1 LDGEQLSGVEGLLP
15 SLQLSG
21 SQYSNMTTTPF
32 RLTLPLAL
40 ICCAISVRAQTEL
53 GLPDRSQAAMVQQ
66 RIGVT
71 DITIRYHRPLVDGR
85 KIWGAL
91 VPYDKVWRAGAN
103 FNTTFEVTDPISVE
117 GKALPKGIYGLHMI
131 PTADTWTI
139 IFSKA
144 ADSWG
149 SYSYDQAEDALR
161 VTVHPHASD
170 MQEALEYSFG
180 DLQPAAATVAMKW
193 EKLTVPFRISVS
205 DEQTV
210 LPYIRRKLRGFQQYF
225 WGPPNEAAQYCL
237 EKKIALPEALKW
249 ADLSIQA
256 EERFEN
262 LATKA
267 DILKATGK
275 TAEAKT
281 TWDHAMEL
289 ARPVQLY
296 SYARGLQ
303 AQKRDA
309 EAMEIFKQVAQKSP
323 DDLFGHMAQ
332 ARIKSQAGDYSG
344 AAEEIK
350 QAVAITPDGAQKE
363 AIKGL
368 LDKLNAKQD
377 INK

>member
-1 LDGEQLSGVEGLLP
+1 M
-15 SLQLSG
+15 
-21 SQYSNMTTTPF
+21 NTTPF
-32 RLTLPLAL
+32 RFVLLFGLILTAL
-40 ICCAISVRAQTEL
+40 SVSAQTEL

-66 RIGVT
+66 RLGVT

-85 KIWGAL
+85 KIWGGL
-91 VPYDKVWRAGAN
+91 VPFGKVWRAGAN
-103 FNTTFEVTDPISVE
+103 FNTTIEVSDPVSVE
-117 GKALPKGIYGLHMI
+117 GKPLPKGIYGLHMI
-131 PTADTWTI
+131 PTNDSWTI

-149 SYSYDQAEDALR
+149 SYTYAQAEDALR
-161 VTVHPHASD
+161 VTVKPRASE
-170 MQEALEYSFG
+170 MQEALQYSFE
-180 DLQPAAATVAMKW
+180 DLKPEAATATMAW
-193 EKLTVPFRISVS
+193 EKLAVPFRISVS
-205 DEQTV
+205 DQETV
-210 LPYIRRKLRGFQQYF
+210 LPYIRRQMRGFQQYF

-237 EKKIALPEALKW
+237 EKKIALSEALKW

-267 DILKATGK
+267 DILKAMGK
-275 TAEAKT
+275 TDEAKT
-281 TWDHAMEL
+281 VWQHALEL
-289 ARPVQLY
+289 AKPVQLY
-296 SYARGLQ
+296 TYARGLQ

-309 EAMEIFKQVAQKSP
+309 EAMEIFKTVAQQSP
-323 DDLFGHMAQ
+323 QDLFGHMAQ
-332 ARIKSQAGDYSG
+332 ARIKSHAGDYPG

-350 QAVAITPDGAQKE
+350 LAITVTPDGAQKE

>member
-1 LDGEQLSGVEGLLP
+1 M
-15 SLQLSG
+15 
-21 SQYSNMTTTPF
+21 NTTPF
-32 RLTLPLAL
+32 RIALPLAL
-40 ICCAISVRAQTEL
+40 LLSVVTVRAQTEL
-53 GLPDRSQAAMVQQ
+53 GLPDRSQAALVQQ
-66 RIGVT
+66 RLGVT

-103 FNTTFEVTDPISVE
+103 FNTTFEVSDPISVE
-117 GKALPKGIYGLHMI
+117 GKPLPKGIYGLHMI
-131 PTADTWTI
+131 PTADTWTM

-149 SYSYDQAEDALR
+149 SFTYDQAEDALR
-161 VTVHPHASD
+161 VTVKPHAAE
-170 MQEALEYSFG
+170 MQEALEYSFE
-180 DLQPAAATVAMKW
+180 DLKPESVLATMRW
-193 EKLTVPFRISVS
+193 EKLAVPFRISVS

-210 LPYIRRKLRGFQQYF
+210 LPYIRRQLRGFKQYF

-262 LATKA
+262 LATKS
-267 DILKATGK
+267 DVLKAMGK
-275 TAEAKT
+275 SDEAKKV
-281 TWDHAMEL
+281 WQHAMEL
-289 ARPVQLY
+289 AKTTQLY
-296 SYARGLQ
+296 TYARGLQ
-303 AQKRDA
+303 AQKSDA
-309 EAMEIFKQVAQKSP
+309 EAMEIFKEVAQKSP
-323 DDLFGHMAQ
+323 DDLFGHMAK
-332 ARIKSQAGDYSG
+332 ARIKSHAGDYPG

-350 QAVAITPDGAQKE
+350 AAIAVTPDGAQKE

>member
-1 LDGEQLSGVEGLLP
+1 MNISF
-15 SLQLSG
+15 
-21 SQYSNMTTTPF
+21 F
-32 RLTLPLAL
+32 RLAILLVFT
-40 ICCAISVRAQTEL
+40 AISASAQTEL

-71 DITIRYHRPLVDGR
+71 DITIRYHRPLVGGR

-91 VPYDKVWRAGAN
+91 VPFGKVWRAGAN
-103 FNTTFEVTDPISVE
+103 INTTIEVSDPVSVE
-117 GKALPKGIYGLHMI
+117 GKPLPKGIYGLHMI
-131 PTADTWTI
+131 PTADSWTI

-161 VTVHPHASD
+161 VTVRPHASE
-170 MQEALEYSFG
+170 MQEALQYSFE
-180 DLQPAAATVAMKW
+180 DLKPESTTATMTW
-193 EKLTVPFRISVS
+193 EKLAVRFRISVN
-205 DEQTV
+205 DEETV
-210 LPYIRRKLRGFQQYF
+210 LPYIRRHMRGFQQYL
-225 WGPPNEAAQYCL
+225 WGPTNEAAQYCL
-237 EKKIALPEALKW
+237 TKKIALPEALKW

-267 DILKATGK
+267 DILKAMGK
-275 TAEAKT
+275 TDEAKT
-281 TWDHAMEL
+281 VWQHAIQL
-289 ARPVQLY
+289 AKPVQLY
-296 SYARGLQ
+296 SYGRQLQ
-303 AQKRDA
+303 TEKRDA
-309 EAMEIFKQVAQKSP
+309 EAMDIFKTVAQQSP
-323 DDLFGHMAQ
+323 NDLFGHMAQ
-332 ARIKSQAGDYSG
+332 ARIKSHAGDYAG

-350 QAVAITPDGAQKE
+350 QALAVTPEGGQKE